1 MSEPAYGMKRSA
13 LGALVLIATGFFCAE
28 HVNLPLWLVLT
39 LIFLGIILIRST
51 RGISVCLI
59 LLCTAYLYRHSAQ
72 TPAVPPM
79 TYHLRQFH
87 GLVIQEPLTR
97 PEIIL
102 KLLSPLSGKVVVRL
116 QDPAPDLRYGDL
128 VFINSPIRPL
138 DYPHNPGLP
147 DYNRQLL
154 NQGIIGRTTAR
165 RNQIRLIRRCVGN
178 LILSRVIMPAR
189 RYLIRVFHQY
199 LHQSDISLLI
209 GLLLG
214 EKTHLSPDL
223 SSALTGTGL
232 WHLLAVSGLHIGVI
246 VTAIYLLLSVL
257 GIRGWF
263 RFAMLTLLT
272 LIYTGI
278 AGWQPSA
285 VRAAVM
291 SWALFL
297 SLPLQRRVTS
307 LTSLAVAGIIILI
320 LNPSAISDIGTQ
332 LSFTATAAIITIT
345 PKIQSRL
352 RQIPIPNR
360 IRKYVVLPAAVSTAA
375 TAGTGPLLAHYF
387 FRFQPLSCLAILP
400 VLPLITL
407 IIPVAL
413 LVSCCNLLSPGIA
426 GTVAQTLH
434 LLLSLTRTLIIVLGK
449 LLSPTVVFTGRI
461 PAAAVW
467 YCYGLLLFILNWHY
481 NWARTMF
488 RTGGL
493 LGLVLLVAGQTIRK
507 PHTAITFFDTGTG
520 DAVLLE
526 DTLGRKLLIDAG
538 IDRTDVLSD
547 YLLSR
552 NIRHLDA
559 TIVTHPDRD
568 HYGGLLRLD
577 PAISI
582 GRLFV
587 PVLSGDT
594 GYQRL
599 LQYLQARG
607 TVIETAG
614 AGAELHGFGFQ
625 IQFLAPDRL
634 TCWLYTQ
641 RLATSNQVSI
651 VNLIRYS
658 GTNLFFTG
666 DCESASLLKQI
677 ASSARIHILKSPHHG
692 SRKGNPPEL
701 FTSLRPD
708 CVIVMGR
715 YPTPA
720 RLESILPAERILYLN
735 TRRDGAVILQFQNC
749 KPQFRRN

>member
-1 MSEPAYGMKRSA
+1 MKLSA
-13 LGALVLIATGFFCAE
+13 VRALLLIATGFFIAE
-28 HVNLPLWLVLT
+28 HVNLPFWLVLM
-39 LIFLGIILIRST
+39 LIFLGLILIRST
-51 RGISVCLI
+51 RGISVYLV
-59 LLCTAYLYRHSAQ
+59 LLCTAYLYRHSIQ
-72 TPAVPPM
+72 PPAVPPM
-79 TYHLRQFH
+79 LYKLRQFQ
-87 GLVIQEPLTR
+87 GVVVQEPLTH
-97 PEIIL
+97 PEITL
-102 KLLSPLSGKVVVRL
+102 KLLSPLSGKVVLRL
-116 QDPAPDLRYGDL
+116 QDSISGLRYGDL
-128 VFINSPIRPL
+128 LSINSQIRPL
-138 DYPHNPGLP
+138 NYPRNPGLP

-165 RNQIRLIRRCVGN
+165 HNQIKLIRPRVGN
-178 LILSRVIMPAR
+178 PLLNGVVMPAR
-189 RYLIRVFHQY
+189 RYLIRVFHRY

-214 EKTHLSPDL
+214 EKTNLSPEL

-232 WHLLAVSGLHIGVI
+232 WHLLAVSGLHIGVV

-257 GIRGWF
+257 GIRGWL
-263 RFAMLTLLT
+263 RFAILSLLT

-285 VRAAVM
+285 VRAAIM

-297 SLPLQRRVTS
+297 SFPLQRRVTS

-320 LNPSAISDIGTQ
+320 SNPDALSSIGTQ

-345 PKIQSRL
+345 PKIQNRL
-352 RQIPIPNR
+352 RHIPIPAS
-360 IRKYVVLPAAVSTAA
+360 IRKSVMLPLAVSIAA
-375 TAGTGPLLAHYF
+375 TAGTVPLITRYF
-387 FRFQPLSCLAILP
+387 YRFQPLSFLAILP
-400 VLPLITL
+400 VLPLITM
-407 IIPVAL
+407 IIPLAL
-413 LVSCCNLLSPGIA
+413 LVSFSSLLSPVIA
-426 GTVAQTLH
+426 STLAQTLH
-434 LLLSLTRTLIIVLGK
+434 LLLLLTRTLITALGK
-449 LLSPTVVFTGRI
+449 LLYPTVVFTGRI
-461 PAAAVW
+461 PAPAVW
-467 YCYGLLLFILNWHY
+467 YYYGLLLLILNWHH
-481 NWARTMF
+481 NRARTIF
-488 RTGGL
+488 RIAGL
-493 LGLVLLVAGQTIRK
+493 LGLVLLVVGHTIRK
-507 PHTAITFFDTGTG
+507 PRTAITFLDTGAG

-547 YLLSR
+547 CLLSR

-559 TIVTHPDRD
+559 AIVTHPDRD

-582 GRLFV
+582 GHLFV

-614 AGAELHGFGFQ
+614 AGAELQGFGFQ
-625 IQFLAPDRL
+625 VHFLAPARL
-634 TCWLYTQ
+634 TCWLYSR
-641 RLATSNQVSI
+641 RLVATNQVSI

-658 GTNLFFTG
+658 GTNLLFTG
-666 DCESASLLKQI
+666 DCESASLLKQT
-677 ASSARIHILKSPHHG
+677 AGSARIHILKSPHHG

-701 FTSLRPD
+701 FTSLQPD
-708 CVIVMGR
+708 YVIVMGR

-720 RLESILPAERILYLN
+720 HLESILPAQKIFYLN
-735 TRRDGAVILQFQNC
+735 TRRDGGIILQFPGG

>member
-1 MSEPAYGMKRSA
+1 MKLSA
-13 LGALVLIATGFFCAE
+13 VCALLLIATGFFIAE
-28 HVNLPLWLVLT
+28 HVNISFWLLLT
-39 LIFLGIILIRST
+39 LIFLGLILIRAT
-51 RGISVCLI
+51 RGISVYLV

-72 TPAVPPM
+72 PPITPPM
-79 TYHLRQFH
+79 IYNLRHFQ
-87 GLVIQEPLTR
+87 GIVIQEPLAH
-97 PEIIL
+97 PEITL
-102 KLLSPLSGKVVVRL
+102 KLLSPLSGKVVLRL
-116 QDPAPDLRYGDL
+116 QDSISGLRYGDL
-128 VFINSPIRPL
+128 LSINSQIRPL
-138 DYPHNPGLP
+138 NYPRNPGLP

-154 NQGIIGRTTAR
+154 NQGIIGRASAR
-165 RNQIRLIRRCVGN
+165 HSQIRLIRRRVGN
-178 LILSRVIMPAR
+178 PLLNGVVMPTR
-189 RYLIRVFHQY
+189 RYMIHVFHRYLPQY
-199 LHQSDISLLI
+199 DIN
-209 GLLLG
+209 LLLG
-214 EKTHLSPDL
+214 LLVGEKKELSQEL

-257 GIRGWF
+257 GIRGWL

-285 VRAAVM
+285 VRAAIM

-297 SLPLQRRVTS
+297 SFPLQRRVTS

-320 LNPSAISDIGTQ
+320 LNPDTLSSIGTQ

-345 PKIQSRL
+345 PKIQNWL
-352 RQIPIPNR
+352 RQIPITAR
-360 IRKYVVLPAAVSTAA
+360 IRKSVLLPLAVSIAA
-375 TAGTGPLLAHYF
+375 TAGTVPLLARYF
-387 FRFQPLSCLAILP
+387 YRFQPLSFLATLL

-407 IIPVAL
+407 IIPLAL
-413 LVSCCNLLSPGIA
+413 LVSFSSLFSPVIA
-426 GTVAQTLH
+426 DTLAQTLH
-434 LLLSLTRTLIIVLGK
+434 LLLLLTRTLITALGK
-449 LLSPTVVFTGRI
+449 LLCPTVVFTGRI
-461 PAAAVW
+461 PALAVW
-467 YCYGLLLFILNWHY
+467 YYYGLLLLILNWHH
-481 NWARTMF
+481 NRARTLF
-488 RTGGL
+488 RIAGL
-493 LGLVLLVAGQTIRK
+493 LGLVLIVVGHTVRK
-507 PHTAITFFDTGTG
+507 PRTAITFLDTGAG

-559 TIVTHPDRD
+559 AIATHPDRD

-582 GRLFV
+582 GHLFI
-587 PVLSGDT
+587 PVLGGDT

-599 LQYLQARG
+599 LQYLQTRG
-607 TVIETAG
+607 TEIKTVG

-625 IQFLAPDRL
+625 VCFLAPDRL
-634 TCWLYTQ
+634 SCWLYSR
-641 RLATSNQVSI
+641 RLAATNQISI
-651 VNLIRYS
+651 VNLISYS
-658 GTNLFFTG
+658 GTNLLFTG
-666 DCESASLLKQI
+666 DCESVSLLQQT
-677 ASSARIHILKSPHHG
+677 AGSTRIHILKSPHHG

-701 FTSLRPD
+701 FSSLKPD
-708 CVIVMGR
+708 YVIVMGR

-720 RLESILPAERILYLN
+720 RLESILPAQKIFYLN
-735 TRRDGAVILQFQNC
+735 TRRDGGIILHFPGG